1 VTYCVPQMD
10 EKPVNLFAI
19 VQHFLAFH

>member
-1 VTYCVPQMD
+1 MD